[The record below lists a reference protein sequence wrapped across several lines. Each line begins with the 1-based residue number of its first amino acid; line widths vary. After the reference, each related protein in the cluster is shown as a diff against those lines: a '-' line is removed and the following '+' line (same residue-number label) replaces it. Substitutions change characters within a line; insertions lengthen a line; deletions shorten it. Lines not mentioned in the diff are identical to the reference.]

1 MFTAGVFRAVVKRV
15 ETRTGVMVAVEGLFR
30 RGAGVYGKRH
40 GPSRVVRARPQS
52 GSCCQRRYCLPPRAV
67 RAARPGGAC
76 HRGVGRG
83 REREDTAA
91 AVVARRRGLTERA
104 AWVSVQPE
112 ERDAQRFWLSV
123 LDALRELTIG
133 EVAAVTDQCTPR
145 ALTGICHRSGPCS
158 CLLYRSRLRDPR
170 RTSGRLSAGGGPL
183 SFPGRGACGHEF
195 PLGELILVLLSL
207 DVGVGDGPGEPPR
220 VVPDP

>member
-1 MFTAGVFRAVVKRV
+1 MDLAGWSVAGGSPVPAV
-15 ETRTGVMVAVEGLFR
+15 
-30 RGAGVYGKRH
+30 RGGIV
-40 GPSRVVRARPQS
+40 SRCELS
-52 GSCCQRRYCLPPRAV
+52 GRLG
-67 RAARPGGAC
+67 RAAR
-76 HRGVGRG
+76 VT
-83 REREDTAA
+83 EVSAA
-91 AVVARRRGLTERA
+91 TGSGKTLLLLRSWIGEAGLTERA

-112 ERDAQRFWLSV
+112 ERDAQRFSLPV

-133 EVAAVTDQCTPR
+133 EVAAVMDQCSPR

-195 PLGELILVLLSL
+195 PLGELILEPLSL